1 MRQRVCIAMAVGLR
15 PRILIADEPT
25 TALDV
30 TVQAGILGLIR
41 RLQDETGMGLIF
53 VTHDLAVARQISRR
67 VLVMYQ
73 GRIVE
78 TGVTAEVFAS
88 PRHFYT
94 RALLAAHP
102 GRARSWQDLE
112 PIPDTFATD

>member
-1 MRQRVCIAMAVGLR
+1 
-15 PRILIADEPT
+15 
-25 TALDV
+25 
-30 TVQAGILGLIR
+30 
-41 RLQDETGMGLIF
+41 MGLIF

-88 PRHFYT
+88 PRHSYT

-102 GRARSWQDLE
+102 GRARSWRDLE
-112 PIPDTFATD
+112 PIPDTFATA